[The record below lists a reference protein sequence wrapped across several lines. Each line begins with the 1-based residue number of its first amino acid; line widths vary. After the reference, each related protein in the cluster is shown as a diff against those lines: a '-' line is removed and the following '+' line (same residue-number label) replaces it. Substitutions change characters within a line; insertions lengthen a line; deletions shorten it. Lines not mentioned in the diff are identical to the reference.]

1 MFHSWLAVGPQGI
14 LNQGMGR
21 DEPTQGE
28 TIGVI
33 ADTHG
38 LLRPEA
44 LAALHDVS
52 LIIHAGDIGGPQ
64 VLEGLRAI
72 APVVAV
78 RGNNDVGDWA
88 SALPE
93 TTTVMVGELCLY
105 VLHDRRQLDIDARAC
120 GYAAVIAGHSHQPLL
135 ERRDGVL
142 HLNPGAA
149 GPRRFRLPV
158 SVARLR
164 VHGRALDAEVIELHV
179 PAARAR
185 THQ

>member
-1 MFHSWLAVGPQGI
+1 MARHDQ
-14 LNQGMGR
+14 
-21 DEPTQGE
+21 TQAE
-28 TIGVI
+28 RIGVI

-44 LAALHDVS
+44 VAALQGVS
-52 LIIHAGDIGGPQ
+52 LIIHAGDIGGPE
-64 VLEGLRAI
+64 VLASLRSI

-78 RGNNDVGDWA
+78 RGNNDVGAWA

-93 TTTVMVGELCLY
+93 TTTVTVGGLRLY
-105 VLHDRRQLDIDARAC
+105 VLHDRRRLDIDPRAT
-120 GYAAVIAGHSHQPLL
+120 GHAAVIAGHSHQPLL

-158 SVARLR
+158 SVAFLHPRE
-164 VHGRALDAEVIELHV
+164 GTLDARLVELQV
-179 PAARAR
+179 PAARRRA
-185 THQ
+185 HQ